1 MSALFIQ
8 VHYYNIMDLNHG
20 YPEIMGH
27 LQKEGLWLNP
37 DTPKTIFSHNSAYKI
52 PQKPWSYQ
60 N

>member
-20 YPEIMGH
+20 YPQIMGH

-37 DTPKTIFSHNSAYKI
+37 DTPKTILRRNSAYSFA
-52 PQKPWSYQ
+52 QKPRSYQ